1 MNILLILL
9 AFILLTL
16 SFFGSDSIS
25 NEHSYLFDIRLSTI
39 KAFIGIAFFS
49 YIICEILSL
58 FNIFSFNYVL
68 ISWFLING
76 LIIYLNKEKIKLN
89 AFSIFSQKVII
100 PKKEKNIL
108 LFICF
113 LIILPLLLLAI
124 FIPPNNWDSM
134 AYHLP
139 RVEHWIQNKN
149 IYPYP
154 TNIVRQVLT
163 SPLSEYIIANFQILA
178 GTDAFSN
185 LVQFASFIFILFT
198 GSLIFSILKIGL
210 NGQLFLLLALLS
222 IPMIL
227 FQATTT
233 QTDLLASFFF
243 VSFILFALLII
254 QTEANFRTNF
264 IFLALSLTLGILTKY
279 HIAIFAAPII
289 FYLLYDLIKKKNNK
303 NTIFA
308 ILISILTIAL
318 ILAPLFLRNIYFFGS
333 ITGKDLFDENATIVN
348 STISIQ
354 NMLSNNFKHI
364 VDFVSIPIN
373 GYNNLLFSAN
383 HSFHNSIG
391 ISENAPGNNWASEP
405 FIVNNYLNEDT
416 AGSLFHALLIILSLV
431 LVFKSKHKT
440 KLLLLFA
447 YCFIAFS
454 LYGLLFRYTP
464 FDIRLLLPVLILLII
479 ISTYIIYTSNTNK
492 YIVNALMFLFLIISI
507 FPVYFNR
514 AKPIIG
520 NPFYLKRVLTNTPKG
535 DIANTSLALL
545 PASKKEEI
553 LNNYILTDS
562 IYRLNEDLTQVQRK
576 SLFKLEDSIG
586 LFDFDKKTIFQKSR
600 LDNYFTQNAVIQKN
614 LDTLFNNISSA
625 NSANNSIN
633 GKHLFIYLKTEFD
646 SYEYMVW
653 VYAKAKYKNGFYI
666 GNSDTLKYRT
676 YSKNIIDP
684 KFYNL
689 EITDKNKNW
698 TTKYKN

>member
-1 MNILLILL
+1 MYILLILL

-25 NEHSYLFDIRLSTI
+25 NEHSYLFEIRLATI

-58 FNIFSFNYVL
+58 FNVFSLNYVL
-68 ISWFLING
+68 ISWVLING
-76 LIIYLNKEKIKLN
+76 MIIYLNKEKIKLN
-89 AFSIFSQKVII
+89 VFSVFSQKVKI

-108 LFICF
+108 FFISF
-113 LIILPLLLLAI
+113 VFILPLLLLAI

-149 IYPYP
+149 IYPFP

-163 SPLSEYIIANFQILA
+163 SPLSEYMIANFQILSC
-178 GTDAFSN
+178 TDAFSN
-185 LVQFASFIFILFT
+185 LVQFASFIFILFSGT
-198 GSLIFSILKIGL
+198 LIFSFLKI
-210 NGQLFLLLALLS
+210 NYKGQLFLLLALLS
-222 IPMIL
+222 LPMML

-243 VSFILFALLII
+243 ISFILFALLII

-279 HIAIFAAPII
+279 HIAIFAVPIV
-289 FYLLYDLIKKKNNK
+289 FYLLFDLIKKKNNA
-303 NTIFA
+303 NIIFA
-308 ILISILTIAL
+308 VLISCLTIST
-318 ILAPLFLRNIYFFGS
+318 ILVPLFARNIYFFES

-364 VDFVSIPIN
+364 IDFISIPIN
-373 GYNNLLFSAN
+373 GYNNLLFSVN
-383 HSFHNSIG
+383 HSLHNFIG
-391 ISENAPGNNWASEP
+391 VSENMPGNNWAGEP
-405 FIVNNYLNEDT
+405 FTVNNYLNEDT

-431 LVFKSKHKT
+431 LLFKSKHKT

-479 ISTYIIYTSNTNK
+479 ISTYIIYTSITNK
-492 YIVNALMFLFLIISI
+492 YIVNAMMFLFLIISI

-514 AKPIIG
+514 AKPVIG
-520 NPFYLKRVLTNTPKG
+520 NPFYLRRVLTNSPKG
-535 DIANTSLALL
+535 DMDKRNIALL
-545 PASKKEEI
+545 PTSKKDEI

-600 LDNYFTQNAVIQKN
+600 LDNYFTQNLVIQKN
-614 LDTLFNNISSA
+614 IDTLFSNISST
-625 NSANNSIN
+625 NTTKNSIS
-633 GKHLFIYLKTEFD
+633 GKPIFIDLKIEFD
-646 SYEYMVW
+646 SYEYLVW
-653 VYAKAKYKNGFYI
+653 VYAKANFKEGFYI
-666 GNSDTLKYRT
+666 GNSDSLKYRSYT
-676 YSKNIIDP
+676 KNIIDP
-684 KFYNL
+684 NFYN
-689 EITDKNKNW
+689 IKVSDKNKNW

>member
-1 MNILLILL
+1 MYILLILL
-9 AFILLTL
+9 AFILFSL
-16 SFFGSDSIS
+16 SFFESDSIS
-25 NEHSYLFDIRLSTI
+25 NAHSYLFEIRLAVI

-89 AFSIFSQKVII
+89 VFSVLSQKVKI

-108 LFICF
+108 FLIFF
-113 LIILPLLLLAI
+113 LIILALLLLAI

-178 GTDAFSN
+178 STDSFSN
-185 LVQFASFIFILFT
+185 LVQFASFIFILFSAT
-198 GSLIFSILKIGL
+198 LIFSLLKIGI
-210 NGQLFLLLALLS
+210 NGQLFLFLALLS
-222 IPMIL
+222 LPMML

-243 VSFILFALLII
+243 ISFILFALLII
-254 QTEANFRTNF
+254 QTEANFETNF
-264 IFLALSLTLGILTKY
+264 IFLALSLTIGILTKY
-279 HIAIFAAPII
+279 HIAIFAAPIVI
-289 FYLLYDLIKKKNNK
+289 YLLFELIKKKNNK

-308 ILISILTIAL
+308 VLISCLTIAL
-318 ILAPLFLRNIYFFGS
+318 ILAPLFARNIYFFGN

-348 STISIQ
+348 NTISIQ
-354 NMLSNNFKHI
+354 NMVSNNFKHI
-364 VDFVSIPIN
+364 VDFISIPIN
-373 GYNNLLFSAN
+373 GYNNILFSVN
-383 HSFHNSIG
+383 HSLHNLIG
-391 ISENAPGNNWASEP
+391 VSENMPGNNWAGEP
-405 FIVNNYLNEDT
+405 FTINNYLNEDT
-416 AGSLFHALLIILSLV
+416 AGSIIHALLIILSL
-431 LVFKSKHKT
+431 LLLFKSKHKT

-454 LYGLLFRYTP
+454 LYGSLFRYTP

-479 ISTYIIYTSNTNK
+479 ISTYIIYTNITNI
-492 YIVNALMFLFLIISI
+492 YTVNGLMFLFLIISI

-514 AKPIIG
+514 AKPIFG
-520 NPFYLKRVLTNTPKG
+520 NPFYLRRVLTNSPKG
-535 DIANTSLALL
+535 DIDIRTLALL
-545 PASKKEEI
+545 PTSKKDEI
-553 LNNYILTDS
+553 LNNYIFNDS
-562 IYRLNEDLTQVQRK
+562 NYTLKKDLTKEQRK

-600 LDNYFTQNAVIQKN
+600 LGNYFTQNSGIQKN
-614 LDTLFNNISSA
+614 MDTVFSKISQA
-625 NSANNSIN
+625 NLSNNSIT
-633 GKHLFIYLKTEFD
+633 GKPIFIDLKTEFD
-646 SYEYMVW
+646 SYEYLIW
-653 VYAKAKYKNGFYI
+653 LYAKANFKNGFYI
-666 GNSDTLKYRT
+666 GNSDNLKYRS
-676 YSKNIIDP
+676 YSKNTIDS
-684 KFYNL
+684 KLYNI
-689 EITDKNKNW
+689 EVIDKNKNW
-698 TTKYKN
+698 TIKYKN

>member
-1 MNILLILL
+1 MYILLILL
-9 AFILLTL
+9 AFILLSI

-25 NEHSYLFDIRLSTI
+25 NEYSYLFKIRLSTI
-39 KAFIGIAFFS
+39 KAFIGIALIS

-58 FNIFSFNYVL
+58 FNLFSLNYVL
-68 ISWFLING
+68 ISWVLING
-76 LIIYLNKEKIKLN
+76 TIIFLNKEKIKLN
-89 AFSIFSQKVII
+89 VFSVISQKIKI

-108 LFICF
+108 FFISF
-113 LIILPLLLLAI
+113 VFILPLLLLAI

-163 SPLSEYIIANFQILA
+163 SPLSEYIIANFHILA

-185 LVQFASFIFILFT
+185 VVQFVSFIFILFLAT
-198 GSLIFSILKIGL
+198 LIFSILKIGMK
-210 NGQLFLLLALLS
+210 GQLFLILALLS
-222 IPMIL
+222 LPMIL

-243 VSFILFALLII
+243 ISFILFTLLII

-279 HIAIFAAPII
+279 HIAIFAAPIVL
-289 FYLLYDLIKKKNNK
+289 YLLFILIKKKNNN

-308 ILISILTIAL
+308 FLISCLTIV
-318 ILAPLFLRNIYFFGS
+318 IIFVPLFARNIYFFGS

-354 NMLSNNFKHI
+354 NMLSNNLKHI
-364 VDFVSIPIN
+364 VDFISIPVN
-373 GYNNLLFSAN
+373 GYNNLLFSIN
-383 HSFHNSIG
+383 HSLHNLIG
-391 ISENAPGNNWASEP
+391 VSENMLGNNWADEP
-405 FIVNNYLNEDT
+405 FTVNNYLNEDT
-416 AGSLFHALLIILSLV
+416 AGSIIHAILIILSLF
-431 LVFKSKHKT
+431 LVFKSKNKS
-440 KLLLLFA
+440 KLLALFA

-479 ISTYIIYTSNTNK
+479 SSTYIIYTNITNTNT
-492 YIVNALMFLFLIISI
+492 INSLIFLFLFISI

-520 NPFYLKRVLTNTPKG
+520 NPFYLRRFLTNSPKG
-535 DIANTSLALL
+535 DIDNSTLVLL
-545 PASKKEEI
+545 TVSKKEEI
-553 LNNYILTDS
+553 LNNYIFHDS
-562 IYRLNEDLTQVQRK
+562 IYTLKKDLTKEQRK
-576 SLFKLEDSIG
+576 ALFKLEDSIG

-600 LDNYFTQNAVIQKN
+600 LDNYFTQNPVIQKN
-614 LDTLFNNISSA
+614 IDTLFSNILSA
-625 NSANNSIN
+625 NLANNPIN
-633 GKHLFIYLKTEFD
+633 WKPIFIDLKTEFD
-646 SYEYMVW
+646 SYEFLVW
-653 VYAKAKYKNGFYI
+653 AYAKNKFKNGFYI
-666 GNSDTLKYRT
+666 GNSDSLKYRS

-689 EITDKNKNW
+689 EVTDNNKNW
-698 TTKYKN
+698 TIKYKN